1 MKGLHGGENPAGAL
15 PPADQLG
22 DLFADADE
30 VVGYGVPRAGQIHDD
45 LLLDVGGLVGED
57 EDALRHVDRLF
68 DVVGDEKDRRSEG
81 LPQLDQLVLQIEA
94 QLDVE
99 LSRRA
104 RPS

>member
-1 MKGLHGGENPAGAL
+1 MGGKTPAGAL

-30 VVGYGVPRAGQIHDD
+30 SSDTVLPRAGQIHEQN